1 MNRNPK
7 PILTL
12 LGILFVLGYT
22 YYNYTTGQTSAGFL
36 LIAVF
41 ALALPFMNILG
52 NLIDDWKKK

>member
-1 MNRNPK
+1 MNRNTK
-7 PILTL
+7 PVLTL

-22 YYNYTTGQTSAGFL
+22 YYNYSVGKTSAGFL

-52 NLIDDWKKK
+52 TLIDEWKHK